1 MPPSRRSSCGHLAL
15 VSPRVSPF
23 RSAPVAIIRLT
34 FVSINSRPAARLAGV
49 LLAESMRA
57 AVAAQTPG
65 VSAAVAA
72 QQNPLPMAE
81 TSLAATRVVLVSEIS
96 AASEVVEGGVASA
109 SSSPPAN
116 ISSVAALS
124 NAKLKA
130 ACTGVGAA
138 ESAHEGASGAAAS
151 GRMST
156 PDVLDAVS
164 WHKQLEQNKALSQRL
179 SDMEKKLDTYE
190 QRGRYDEEMATEDL
204 RLAVNIASRGEHS
217 GSKQRILKR
226 QAMALAMQKVAGC
239 YWQRVGGGG
248 GGSSIYAIM
257 SANDLLEAAA
267 SLQWR
272 FRCVFAL

>member
-1 MPPSRRSSCGHLAL
+1 MPPSRRSSCGHLSLAL
-15 VSPRVSPF
+15 VSPRVLPF

-81 TSLAATRVVLVSEIS
+81 TALAATRVVLVSEIC

-130 ACTGVGAA
+130 GACTGVGAA

-190 QRGRYDEEMATEDL
+190 QRGRYDEELATEDL

-239 YWQRVGGGG
+239 YWRRGRGAQYMR
-248 GGSSIYAIM
+248 
-257 SANDLLEAAA
+257 
-267 SLQWR
+267 
-272 FRCVFAL
+272 